1 MALILRAKMN
11 IKRKLQS
18 KSSKDLSAGRDGVLR
33 AAGEATGLNLNH
45 KKKIEWKLFFSGFY
59 FRRIQNESE

>member
-18 KSSKDLSAGRDGVLR
+18 KSSKDSSAGRDGVLR
-33 AAGEATGLNLNH
+33 AAGEATGFNLNH
-45 KKKIEWKLFFSGFY
+45 TKKIEWEVFFSDSY
-59 FRRIQNESE
+59 LKRIQNESE

>member
-1 MALILRAKMN
+1 MN

-18 KSSKDLSAGRDGVLR
+18 KSSKGLSAGRDGVLQ

-45 KKKIEWKLFFSGFY
+45 KKKTEWELFFSDLY
-59 FRRIQNESE
+59 FKRIQNESE